1 MNNDELFLLGLLVI
15 GTFLIFSQKKESIT
29 STKEVFITPSKNKT
43 VTKVKLTPIPVPSS
57 VLPPA
62 PPVLTSVPV
71 KKKIDNIQEIANNS
85 YTEFYIKGKGVK
97 YFKFFA
103 TASSKYNYPIGLHLD
118 YVPGHDSFGGDNDMI
133 IKYAGENCEAGPP
146 TLNDYYKIIMPYRKK
161 YGNSIWSTRLKIWY
175 RDRVRDNLYY
185 KIGYSTSNESIEIY
199 GDPDNP
205 HGCYYVMIV
214 NTGDKG
220 QYLSLQLAD
229 IDSSYR

>member
-43 VTKVKLTPIPVPSS
+43 VTKVKLTPIP
-57 VLPPA
+57 LPPSVIPPP
-62 PPVLTSVPV
+62 PPVLASVPV

-133 IKYAGENCEAGPP
+133 IKYAGENCKAGPP
-146 TLNDYYKIIMPYRKK
+146 TVDDYYNIVKPYGKQ
-161 YGNSIWSTRLKIWY
+161 YGNSSWDQRSKSWY
-175 RDRVRDNLYY
+175 PKRARNDLYY
-185 KIGYSTSNESIEIY
+185 KLRRSDSNEFLEIY

-229 IDSSYR
+229 IDSSYK